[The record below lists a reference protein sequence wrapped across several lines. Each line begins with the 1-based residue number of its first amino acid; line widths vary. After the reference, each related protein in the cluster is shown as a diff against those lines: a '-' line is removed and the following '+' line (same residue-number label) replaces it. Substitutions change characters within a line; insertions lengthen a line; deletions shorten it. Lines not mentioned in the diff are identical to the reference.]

1 MPDHLPRQAEDT
13 MKKTLRSDCPI
24 AASLDVLGDRWTM
37 LILRDML
44 LGGKSQF
51 GEFATNEGVATNILA
66 DRLATLVERGI
77 IERVPDKADRR
88 KYHYRVLRP
97 GVELLPVIAELVVW
111 GVTNTDV
118 PPSAEFESMLDAST
132 RATFVRERTKQLLT
146 QI

>member
-1 MPDHLPRQAEDT
+1 

-44 LGGKSQF
+44 LRGKSQF

-111 GVTNTDV
+111 GVQNTDV
-118 PPSAEFESMLDAST
+118 PSSAEFESMLNSDT

>member
-13 MKKTLRSDCPI
+13 IKKTLRSDCPI
-24 AASLDVLGDRWTM
+24 AASLDILGDRWTM

-111 GVTNTDV
+111 GVQNTDV
-118 PPSAEFESMLDAST
+118 PSSAEFESMLDSDT

>member
-1 MPDHLPRQAEDT
+1 

-24 AASLDVLGDRWTM
+24 AASLDILGDRWTM

-51 GEFATNEGVATNILA
+51 GEFATEESVATNILA
-66 DRLATLVERGI
+66 DRLATLLERGI
-77 IERVPDKADRR
+77 IERVPDEADRR

-111 GVTNTDV
+111 GVKNTDV
-118 PPSAEFESMLDAST
+118 PPSAEFQSMLDADT
-132 RATFVRERTKQLLT
+132 RAAFVGERTKQLLA

>member
-1 MPDHLPRQAEDT
+1 

-24 AASLDVLGDRWTM
+24 ASSLDILGDRWTM

-51 GEFATNEGVATNILA
+51 GEFATEESVATNILA

-77 IERVPDKADRR
+77 IERVPDEADRR
-88 KYHYRVLRP
+88 KYHYRVLQP
-97 GVELLPVIAELVVW
+97 GVELLPVIAELAVW
-111 GVTNTDV
+111 GVKNTDV
-118 PPSAEFESMLDAST
+118 PPSAEFQSMLNSDT
-132 RATFVRERTKQLLT
+132 RAAFVGERTKQLLS

>member
-1 MPDHLPRQAEDT
+1 

-44 LGGKSQF
+44 LRGKSQF

-88 KYHYRVLRP
+88 KCHYRVLRP

-111 GVTNTDV
+111 GVQNTDV
-118 PPSAEFESMLDAST
+118 PSSAEFESMLNSDT

>member
-1 MPDHLPRQAEDT
+1 

-37 LILRDML
+37 LILMDML

-88 KYHYRVLRP
+88 KYHYRVFRP

-111 GVTNTDV
+111 GVQNTDV
-118 PPSAEFESMLDAST
+118 PSSAEFESMLNSDT
-132 RATFVRERTKQLLT
+132 RATFLRERTKQLLT

>member
-1 MPDHLPRQAEDT
+1 

>member
-1 MPDHLPRQAEDT
+1 

-111 GVTNTDV
+111 GVQNTDV
-118 PPSAEFESMLDAST
+118 PSSAEFESMLNSDT

>member
-1 MPDHLPRQAEDT
+1 
-13 MKKTLRSDCPI
+13 MKKNLRSDCPI

-66 DRLATLVERGI
+66 DRLATLVEQGV
-77 IERVPDKADRR
+77 IERVPDEVDRR

-97 GVELLPVIAELVVW
+97 GVELLPVIAELMVW

-132 RATFVRERTKQLLT
+132 RATFVRERTTQLLA

>member
-1 MPDHLPRQAEDT
+1 

-24 AASLDVLGDRWTM
+24 AASLDILGDRWTM

-44 LGGKSQF
+44 LAGKSQF
-51 GEFATNEGVATNILA
+51 GEFAAEEGVATNILA

-77 IERVPDKADRR
+77 IERVPDEADRR
-88 KYHYRVLRP
+88 KYHYRVLQP

-111 GVTNTDV
+111 GVKNTEV
-118 PPSAEFESMLDAST
+118 PPSAKFQSMLNSDA
-132 RATFVRERTKQLLT
+132 RATFVGERTKQLLA

>member
-1 MPDHLPRQAEDT
+1 

-24 AASLDVLGDRWTM
+24 AASLDILGDRWTM

-51 GEFATNEGVATNILA
+51 GEFATNEGVATNILS
-66 DRLATLVERGI
+66 DRLATLLERGI
-77 IERVPDKADRR
+77 IERVPDEGDRR

-111 GVTNTDV
+111 GVQNTDV
-118 PPSAEFESMLDAST
+118 PPSAGFESMLDANT
-132 RATFVRERTKQLLT
+132 RATFVRKRTKQLLA

>member
-1 MPDHLPRQAEDT
+1 

-111 GVTNTDV
+111 GVQNTDV
-118 PPSAEFESMLDAST
+118 PSSAEFESMLDSDT

>member
-1 MPDHLPRQAEDT
+1 
-13 MKKTLRSDCPI
+13 
-24 AASLDVLGDRWTM
+24 M

-51 GEFATNEGVATNILA
+51 GEFATEEGVATNILA

-77 IERVPDKADRR
+77 IERLPDEADRR

-97 GVELLPVIAELVVW
+97 GVELLPVLAELVVW
-111 GVTNTDV
+111 GVKNTEV
-118 PPSAEFESMLDAST
+118 PPSAKFQSMLNSDA
-132 RATFVRERTKQLLT
+132 RATFVGERTKQLLA